1 MKFRL
6 TAIAAATAFA
16 LSACGQQDAE
26 PVTEEAPAEP
36 AVEEQ
41 VAQEANDVG
50 ADAFE
55 ITPGLSAKILR
66 RGYGRA
72 AEAGDYV
79 EVHYTGW
86 LTDGTLFDSSV
97 VRGEPVTFPLNRVI
111 PGWTEGL
118 QLMPVGSKYKFYIPS
133 SLAYGA
139 NGPPSIGPN
148 ATLIFE
154 VELLGIQ

>member
-86 LTDGTLFDSSV
+86 TTDGKMFDS
-97 VRGEPVTFPLNRVI
+97 
-111 PGWTEGL
+111 
-118 QLMPVGSKYKFYIPS
+118 
-133 SLAYGA
+133 
-139 NGPPSIGPN
+139 
-148 ATLIFE
+148 
-154 VELLGIQ
+154 